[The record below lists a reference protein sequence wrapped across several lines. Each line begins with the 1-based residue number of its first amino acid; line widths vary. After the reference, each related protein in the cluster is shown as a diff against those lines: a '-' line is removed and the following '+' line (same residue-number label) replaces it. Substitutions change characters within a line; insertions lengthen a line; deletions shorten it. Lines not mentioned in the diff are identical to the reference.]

1 MYNVALILE
10 TLANN
15 GDILAVTGYASE
27 LSLAKAFSKFC
38 PEKPQG
44 TGLLKYLK
52 QVAAANSKDAPEE
65 LKHTV
70 YKSEYVYAHKQ
81 KDGTIIYLEPQADN
95 LSPMEYAERLD
106 FYTQH
111 NA

>member
-1 MYNVALILE
+1 MYNVDLILE
-10 TLANN
+10 TLASK

-44 TGLLKYLK
+44 TGLVKYLTRIAE
-52 QVAAANSKDAPEE
+52 QSKLPSLEE
-65 LKHTV
+65 LTHKL
-70 YKSEYVYAHKQ
+70 YKEEYVYGHKLA
-81 KDGTIIYLEPQADN
+81 DGTIRYIEPQEEG
-95 LSPMEYAERLD
+95 LSPMEYAERMD

-111 NA
+111 NT